1 MLKPRFKV
9 INFRSMLILCVALG
23 TAVFL
28 AVTAAAYRVIG
39 FSLCAVFFCGLTAA
53 FVLSLRRRAVVPL
66 TQALAAVLS
75 AVVFTVSY
83 LTLVGWHVDLAY
95 ETVHRV
101 EGTVES
107 VRMGDD
113 MSIVLTDLSID
124 GAAQKG
130 NVKVYVDG
138 HAGTTLEV
146 ARPGDIVGFAAK
158 LYAADLADGLRVN
171 ASLFRNDVRFT
182 AYAEASDMTH
192 ALGEQGF
199 REKLRTDLYRS
210 LTDELGKAYGD
221 VAYGMLTGDTYALSD
236 DVRDAFSV
244 SGIGHVLSVSGL
256 HIGFLSGAILLLLRR
271 ARPAVKVAVTGA
283 VLVVYVL
290 FIGFSP
296 TVVRSVIMCA
306 VGLVALLNGRRKDG
320 LSALCLAM
328 SVILLFWPLSLY
340 DVGFQMSAG
349 AVFAMLAVGPYFKRG
364 LRRARC
370 PERLASSLSVSFS
383 AQLGVTPC
391 LLYYFRSLSVY
402 SVLTNLVLMPLMT
415 AAFVV
420 LFATAV
426 LAMVIP
432 PAAAAIRLSGVFLWI
447 IDAVARGV
455 THLPFAS
462 VILYAAPAVFLCY
475 PLFFVMGD
483 YFMIPKGKGW
493 VALGAAALCLTVSLI
508 PDGRFVWQNCI
519 VPVNAP
525 GVNSIVSDG
534 DGAYF
539 VGDFGDGDAVA
550 SYMKRLRLK
559 KLDAIWLTTL
569 SETSAADIAA
579 FLRTYPA
586 QTVYIPADDRPG
598 LRALI
603 ASGANI
609 VLAVPETAADGFT
622 PLYDDGVLYGYS
634 YDFGAGRALFLGGET
649 RTAYLPDGYA
659 QGYGIVRS
667 KVHGGTGD
675 RVYLTDFL
683 SFGNTAPQTLEFVRA
698 ETGDFAFR
706 YRTGDIVEIG

>member
-9 INFRSMLILCVALG
+9 INFRSMLVLCAALG
-23 TAVFL
+23 VAVFL
-28 AVTAAAYRVIG
+28 AVTAAAYRVAG
-39 FSLCAVFFCGLTAA
+39 FSLCAVFFGGLAAA

-66 TQALAAVLS
+66 TLALSAVLS
-75 AVVFTVSY
+75 AVVFSVSY
-83 LTLVGWHVDLAY
+83 LTLVRWRVGLDY
-95 ETVHRV
+95 TSPHRV

-107 VRMGDD
+107 VRMGGD

-124 GAAQKG
+124 GAAVKG

-138 HAGTTLEV
+138 QAGTTLEV
-146 ARPGDIVGFAAK
+146 ARPGDTVEFTAK

-171 ASLFRNDVRFT
+171 ASLYRNDVRFT

-192 ALGEQGF
+192 TLGEQSF
-199 REKLRTDLYRS
+199 REGLRTDLYRA
-210 LTDELGKAYGD
+210 LTGELGKTYGD

-256 HIGFLSGAILLLLRR
+256 HIGFLSGAILLLLCR

-283 VLVVYVL
+283 VLVAYVL

-349 AVFAMLAVGPYFKRG
+349 AVFAMLAVGPLFRRG
-364 LRRARC
+364 LMRVRC
-370 PERLASSLSVSFS
+370 PARLASPLSVSFS

-415 AAFVV
+415 VAFVV
-420 LFATAV
+420 LFVTAV
-426 LAMVIP
+426 LAIVIP

-447 IDAVARGV
+447 IDAAATGV
-455 THLPFAS
+455 TYLPFAS
-462 VILYAAPAVFLCY
+462 VVLYAAPAVFLCY
-475 PLFFVMGD
+475 PLYFVMGD
-483 YFMIPKGKGW
+483 YFMTPKGKLW

-559 KLDAIWLTTL
+559 KLDAIWLTAL
-569 SETSAADIAA
+569 SETSASEIAA

-586 QTVYIPADDRPG
+586 ETVYIPADDRPG

-609 VLAVPETAADGFT
+609 VMAVPGTDVDGFA
-622 PLYDDGVLYGYS
+622 PLYDDGVLYGYA

-659 QGYGIVRS
+659 QGYSVVRS
-667 KVHGGTGD
+667 KVHGGTVG

-683 SFGNTAPQTLEFVRA
+683 AFGHAAPQALEFVRA

-706 YRTGDIVEIG
+706 YRTGDVVEIG